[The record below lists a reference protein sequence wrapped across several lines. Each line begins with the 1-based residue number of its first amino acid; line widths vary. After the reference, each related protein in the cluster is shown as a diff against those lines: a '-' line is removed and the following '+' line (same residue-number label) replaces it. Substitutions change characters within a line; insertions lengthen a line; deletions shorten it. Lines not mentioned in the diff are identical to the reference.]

1 MLTEFTYENFLVW
14 WGSFFWP
21 FVRISAL
28 MAVFPVLSSRTV
40 PMRVKLLVSIIMTIA
55 VLPSIQF
62 TTPVDP
68 FTQEGLLLAATQ
80 AGIGLAMGLV
90 FVVVFQAFTLAGQMI
105 ANAMGLGFA
114 SMVDPATGI
123 NSPVISQI
131 FTVLVSLLFVVMNG
145 HLLVIRMLADSFD
158 AMPLN
163 GSFLSPTSLQSIA
176 LWGSQLFIWGMMVAL
191 PVLTALLMV
200 NIALGVISRAAPT
213 LNIFS
218 IGFVITILGGMGLI
232 WWLLP
237 LLGEQFTLFM
247 HQGLTFVQTLRL
259 TQAGT

>member
-1 MLTEFTYENFLVW
+1 MLTEFTYENFLIW

-21 FVRISAL
+21 FVRIAAL
-28 MAVFPVLSSRTV
+28 MAVFPVLSARSV
-40 PMRVKLLVSIIMTIA
+40 PMRVKLVVTIIMTVA
-55 VLPSIQF
+55 VMPAIKF

-68 FTQEGLLLAATQ
+68 FTQEGLLLAMTQ

-90 FVVVFQAFTLAGQMI
+90 FVVVFQAFTFAGQQI
-105 ANAMGLGFA
+105 ANVMGLGFA
-114 SMVDPATGI
+114 SMVDTSTGV
-123 NSPVISQI
+123 NSPVISQV

-145 HLLVIRMLADSFD
+145 HLLVIHMLVDSFD
-158 AMPLN
+158 AMPLT
-163 GSFLSPTSLQSIA
+163 GAFLETASLQNIA

-191 PVLTALLMV
+191 PVVTALLMV

-218 IGFVITILGGMGLI
+218 IGFVITILGGLMLI

-237 LLGEQFTLFM
+237 LLGEQLTLCIK
-247 HQGLTFVQTLRL
+247 L
-259 TQAGT
+259 